1 MDRNIEIWVI
11 VGCTALAVSAIV
23 QVFFMAALL
32 RLASLLRPAPG
43 RLGPSEILDKVI
55 ETTATLERV
64 TKSMAQMLDE
74 LKPVVAEFSSVSS
87 RQVNHADQVVGEVLT
102 TVERINSSVNS
113 AISRP
118 FREAHALSAAVRSA
132 ATALFKT
139 NDNSYKGKRW

>member
-1 MDRNIEIWVI
+1 MDHNLEIWI
-11 VGCTALAVSAIV
+11 IAGCIALSVSAVV
-23 QVFFMAALL
+23 QLFFMAAFL
-32 RLASLLRPAPG
+32 RVAALLRPAPG
-43 RLGPSEILDKVI
+43 RPSPSEILDKVI

-74 LKPVVAEFSSVSS
+74 LKPVVDQVSTVS
-87 RQVNHADQVVGEVLT
+87 LRQVNHADQVVGEVLT

-118 FREAHALSAAVRSA
+118 FREAHALSAAVRTA

>member
-1 MDRNIEIWVI
+1 MDRNLEIWVI
-11 VGCTALAVSAIV
+11 VGCIALALSAVV
-23 QVFFMAALL
+23 QIFFMAAFL
-32 RLASLLRPAPG
+32 RLAALFRPVPG
-43 RLGPSEILDKVI
+43 RPGPSEILDKII

-64 TKSMAQMLDE
+64 TKSMAQIVDE
-74 LKPVVAEFSSVSS
+74 LKPVVNQVSTVSS
-87 RQVNHADQVVGEVLT
+87 RQINHADQVVGEVLT

-118 FREAHALSAAVRSA
+118 FREAHALSAALRTA